1 MIFFKIFKKKS
12 DLTKREEEIRNYILE
27 EYAQTLH
34 FLDEHPVSYANGRE
48 GYTDTDIVNCANE
61 LGREAE
67 ARRIL
72 GRILDILGG

>member
-1 MIFFKIFKKKS
+1 MFFKRKS
-12 DLTKREEEIRNYILE
+12 NLTKREEEIRSYILE
-27 EYAQTLH
+27 EYARTLH
-34 FLDEHPVSYANGRE
+34 FLDEHPVPYANGIE
-48 GYTDTDIVNCANE
+48 GYIDTDIVNCANE

>member
-12 DLTKREEEIRNYILE
+12 DLSKKEEEIRTYILE
-27 EYAQTLH
+27 EYARTLH
-34 FLDEHPVSYANGRE
+34 FLDEHPVSYANGIE
-48 GYTDTDIVNCANE
+48 GYTDTDIVNRANE

-67 ARRIL
+67 ARKIL